1 MRLRVSRLSLASRLL
16 LAIPVFSLAAAGT
29 FTPAMSAE
37 PTAESST
44 SWNQWRG
51 PNRDGTLAQNASWP
65 DRLTGNIEKAWS
77 VALGPS
83 YSGPVMVDGLVFT
96 TETVNKQFERVTA
109 YDIATGELRW
119 EHQWDGSMSVPFFAA
134 ANGDWIRATP
144 ACVPGYLVVLGM
156 RDVLVCLDTE
166 TGEERWKIDFPAQ
179 TGSALQPF
187 GAACSPLI
195 HDGAVY
201 VQVGAGLTKLSLESG
216 EVLWTVLSGGEDMMS
231 RGAFSSPSIAKLAGQ
246 EQLLV
251 QTREELCGVSLESGD
266 VLWRETIEAFRGMN
280 ILTPLAIG
288 DSVFTAAHSGKSQ
301 LFDIQRGDSTK
312 AWAANER
319 WNQKTQGNMSSPVV
333 VDDHVYLHLKNE
345 RFTCLSVDDGS
356 IQWTSSPVGKY
367 WSMIRNKNRILS
379 LSADGK
385 LRLIDANPDEFKV
398 LDTQQL
404 AEDSWAHLAVSS
416 EADQP
421 LILIRALNSLTAYRW
436 KNL

>member
-1 MRLRVSRLSLASRLL
+1 MRLRASRLL
-16 LAIPVFSLAAAGT
+16 LAVFCFSFAPTGT
-29 FTPAMSAE
+29 LTPAHSAE
-37 PTAESST
+37 PDRLESS

-51 PNRDGTLAQNASWP
+51 PNRDGTLAQSAPWP
-65 DRLTGNIEKAWS
+65 DRLSGNLEKAWS
-77 VALGPS
+77 VPLGPS
-83 YSGPVMVDGLVFT
+83 YSGPVMVDGMVFT

-109 YDIATGELRW
+109 YDIATGEMRW
-119 EHQWDGSMSVPFFAA
+119 ERQWEGSMSVPFFAA

-195 HDGAVY
+195 HNGAIY
-201 VQVGAGLTKLSLESG
+201 VQVGEGLTKLSLESG

-231 RGAFSSPSIAKLAGQ
+231 RGAFSSPSIATLAGQ

-251 QTREELCGVSLESGD
+251 QTREELCGVSLDTGD
-266 VLWRETIEAFRGMN
+266 VFWREKIEAFRGMN

-301 LFDIQRGDSTK
+301 LFDIQRDDSTK
-312 AWAANER
+312 AWMVNER
-319 WNQKTQGNMSSPVV
+319 WNQKTQGYMSSPVV
-333 VDDHVYLHLKNE
+333 VKDHVYLHLKNE
-345 RFTCLSVDDGS
+345 RFTCLSVADGS
-356 IQWTSSPVGKY
+356 IQWTSPPVGKY
-367 WSMIRNKNRILS
+367 WSMVRNGNRILS

-385 LRLIDANPDEFKV
+385 LRLIDANPGEFTV
-398 LDTQQL
+398 LDTQEV
-404 AEDSWAHLAVSS
+404 ADDSWAHLAVSR
-416 EADQP
+416 ADDQP
-421 LILIRALNSLTAYRW
+421 LILIRALKSLTSYRW
-436 KNL
+436 KNP